1 MVSQL
6 TASAGQAL
14 KPRGTLAIVA
24 GAGKLPVLLARS
36 AKERGYRVASFPF
49 SEDSIANLKPV
60 SDAVHQIYLGA
71 LGATLKWVK
80 KENVTDVVFVGK
92 FPKVNLLRTLYKLDW
107 EAVKFLSKLKNFNDE
122 SIQLAVGE
130 LLESHGVLV
139 RAQSDFL
146 QELFPEVGVLTKRI
160 PTADEYADIE
170 YGIGVARELARQD
183 IGQTVVVR
191 DRMVVALE
199 GLEGTDE
206 TIKRGV
212 VLAQKP
218 IVVAKV
224 ARPKQD
230 PRFDVPAVGM
240 NTIKAM
246 VAPKPGGVL
255 ALEAGGTMM
264 VDRDEMI
271 EFADANHISI
281 VSCSLASIGK

>member
-6 TASAGQAL
+6 TQNRESGS
-14 KPRGTLAIVA
+14 KTRGTLAIVA
-24 GAGKLPVLLARS
+24 GAGKLPVLLAQS
-36 AKERGYRVASFPF
+36 AKERGYRVAAFPF
-49 SEDSIANLKPV
+49 AEESIPNLKPHC
-60 SDAVHQIYLGA
+60 DAVHRIYLGA

-80 KENVTDVVFVGK
+80 KETVTDVVFVGK
-92 FPKVNLLRTLYKLDW
+92 FPKVHLLRALYKLDW
-107 EAVKFLSKLKNFNDE
+107 EAIKFLSKLKNFNDE

-130 LLESHGVLV
+130 LLESYGVVV
-139 RAQSDFL
+139 RAQKDFL

-206 TIKRGV
+206 TIKRAV
-212 VLAQKP
+212 ALAQKP

-230 PRFDVPAVGM
+230 PRFDIPAVGM
-240 NTIKAM
+240 TTMNAM
-246 VAPKPGGVL
+246 LGPKPGGIL

-271 EFADANHISI
+271 AFADAHNISI
-281 VSCSLASIGK
+281 VSCSLPAVAK